1 SDADN
6 GSNAN
11 TGSDVDANSGSNTDM
26 NSNNNSNSDTTSN
39 DNSQNNNQQDNGKQ
53 DSKSLPDTGETTN
66 QNGTIFGSLFAAF
79 GSLLL
84 FRRRNKKNEDK

>member
-1 SDADN
+1 
-6 GSNAN
+6 
-11 TGSDVDANSGSNTDM
+11 M

-53 DSKSLPDTGETTN
+53 DSKSFDTGETTN